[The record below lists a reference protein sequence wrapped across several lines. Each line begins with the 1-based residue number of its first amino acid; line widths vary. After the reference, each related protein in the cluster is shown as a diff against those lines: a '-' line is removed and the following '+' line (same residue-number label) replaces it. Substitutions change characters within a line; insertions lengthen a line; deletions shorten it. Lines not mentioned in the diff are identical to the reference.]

1 MRTLQTRSP
10 ANPEFARVIPVASLR
25 RTPEYTFDIAPDP
38 REAEAVAALL
48 GAEVVRKLRLAGT
61 LRPISDGWLLEARLG
76 ATVVQPCVV
85 TLAPVTTRVD
95 TEVRRRFVPTA
106 TPREI
111 EIEID
116 SLDDDELEPL
126 GDTIDLGL
134 VAIEALSLALPEYP
148 RAEGAVLPPAP
159 EAEEEPRAKPFA
171 DLASL
176 RDKLGGRG

>member
-1 MRTLQTRSP
+1 MRTLQTRSS

-38 REAEAVAALL
+38 REAEAVATLL
-48 GAEVVRKLRLAGT
+48 GADEVRKLRLAGA
-61 LRPISDGWLLEARLG
+61 LRPIADGWLLEAKIA

-95 TEVRRRFVPTA
+95 TVVRRRFVPTA
-106 TPREI
+106 TPRET

-116 SLDDDELEPL
+116 SLDDELEPL

-134 VAIEALSLALPEYP
+134 VAIEALALALPEYP
-148 RAEGAVLPPAP
+148 RAEGAVLPPSP
-159 EAEEEPRAKPFA
+159 EAEEEPQAKPFA